1 MQWQLL
7 KCHWRNILIVSWSA
21 DSQLLCWP
29 SQRDLQILLPRSY
42 SVKWNWLY
50 WWSWSPYS
58 SRHCCVSCFD
68 RADPGINPSEILP
81 HTRSLLILIQ
91 LSLQRLT
98 SVLSPKEIKVALV
111 AMLQTYGASEQ
122 LGKHGAPA
130 FLMESTFPLPT
141 AFCKTVQSLLP
152 AFRELLATG
161 KCLWKEWAGR
171 HPNSRSHKL
180 SCYLS
185 PSSSFYTECWDYLLR
200 GKITKGIWIQ
210 VSPLHLHDGQFESS
224 DKLSIGLLNMH
235 SLGIAKSV
243 SSCCTLLLL
252 CPI

>member
-1 MQWQLL
+1 MATSKLPFSNG
-7 KCHWRNILIVSWSA
+7 NILLVSWSA
-21 DSQLLCWP
+21 ESQLQCWP
-29 SQRDLQILLPRSY
+29 SQRDLKVLLPRSY

-58 SRHCCVSCFD
+58 SRHCGVSCCD
-68 RADPGINPSEILP
+68 RADPDINPSEILP
-81 HTRSLLILIQ
+81 HTSSLLILMQ

-98 SVLSPKEIKVALV
+98 SVTSPKEIKVALV
-111 AMLQTYGASEQ
+111 AVLQTYGASEQ

-141 AFCKTVQSLLP
+141 EFCKTVQSLLP

-185 PSSSFYTECWDYLLR
+185 PSSSSTQSARIIFWEEELLKVF
-200 GKITKGIWIQ
+200 GYK
-210 VSPLHLHDGQFESS
+210 
-224 DKLSIGLLNMH
+224 
-235 SLGIAKSV
+235 
-243 SSCCTLLLL
+243 
-252 CPI
+252 